1 MTGQNIEEMSLT
13 KVTWARGNQQ
23 GKNLEEV
30 LGGNFQTLNLD
41 SLGKLNDFDVN
52 NESGEY
58 YSPYAD
64 EFSAHDK
71 IYEEE
76 NELNSSTNKDD
87 SVKLS
92 KEESIFAKSQK
103 NFKRDQDINMRNEIG
118 GHSNRNINNPRN
130 YISNSNRN
138 YQNQDFY
145 NTNTF
150 RRNPKK
156 YEDFSQEIFNTRV
169 QDAMKRIE
177 KKYSHKNKITGQ
189 EVKSR
194 EITTNTTAA
203 FNPNPNNSNSR
214 YTMNTFDEQ
223 KFSLE
228 A

>member
-1 MTGQNIEEMSLT
+1 MMPSDLKDERSQSRARGSSRGPIRLESMTGQNIEEMSLT

-58 YSPYAD
+58 YNPYAD

-103 NFKRDQDINMRNEIG
+103 NFKRD
-118 GHSNRNINNPRN
+118 
-130 YISNSNRN
+130 
-138 YQNQDFY
+138 
-145 NTNTF
+145 
-150 RRNPKK
+150 
-156 YEDFSQEIFNTRV
+156 
-169 QDAMKRIE
+169 
-177 KKYSHKNKITGQ
+177 
-189 EVKSR
+189 
-194 EITTNTTAA
+194 
-203 FNPNPNNSNSR
+203 
-214 YTMNTFDEQ
+214 
-223 KFSLE
+223 
-228 A
+228 